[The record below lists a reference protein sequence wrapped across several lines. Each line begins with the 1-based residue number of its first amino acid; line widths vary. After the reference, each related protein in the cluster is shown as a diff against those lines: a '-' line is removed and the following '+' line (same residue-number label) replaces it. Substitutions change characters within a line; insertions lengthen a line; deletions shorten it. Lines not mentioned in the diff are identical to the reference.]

1 MNRKKVDVVRAW
13 KDEAYRA
20 SLTDEE
26 RAALPEHPVG
36 PIELDDAQLADVTGG
51 LRRFLDEPDRTT
63 QSAYCSIK
71 WC

>member
-1 MNRKKVDVVRAW
+1 MHKKVDVVRAW

-20 SLTDEE
+20 SLSDAE

-36 PIELDDAQLADVTGG
+36 PIELDDAQLAGITGG
-51 LRRFLDEPDRTT
+51 LRMIEDPDRTT
-63 QSAYCSIK
+63 VSAYCSIK